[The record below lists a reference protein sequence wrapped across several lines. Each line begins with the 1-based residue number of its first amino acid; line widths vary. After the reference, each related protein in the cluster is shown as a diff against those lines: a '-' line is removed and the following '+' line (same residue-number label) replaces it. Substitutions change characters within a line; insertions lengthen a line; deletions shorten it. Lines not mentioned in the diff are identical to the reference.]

1 MISVF
6 AVGTMLKKT
15 SSLAAVL
22 VLLGSICFSTPAQ
35 KPAPAVESTSEVT
48 TGAITGQVVNE
59 RGEPMVGAAVMV
71 RPVGSLNLS
80 RTTVAD
86 ADGNFRLNGLEPALY
101 TVTSFAPAY
110 VTQPPSIAGSS
121 YYRIGDSVRLELI
134 KGGVM
139 TGTVT
144 NAAGEPIV
152 GIRVRALRVRDAEGR
167 APRTG
172 PLGYGERPTD
182 DRGVYRIYGLVP
194 GIYLVFAGGSGA
206 QQSTQLNPFE
216 NDVPTY
222 SPSSTRDTASEYNV
236 RSGEET
242 TADIRYR
249 SDPGRTVSG
258 TVKVAAQSNASIMLF
273 ANDGSVMPMAT
284 TFQNAGARGF
294 ALTGVPDGEYTVYA
308 QEMPNAQPGTLFP
321 DLSISEMK
329 PVIVKGADV
338 TGIELTPRPL
348 SVLSGVVVLEP
359 SKAPECQGKRKPLFA
374 EMMIELQRHEKDS
387 EFAPPFQRAVSNPP
401 SVDAKGAFSVRNVM
415 PARYR
420 FNPRFYARYWYLQ
433 SITTGGSP
441 TATART
447 AVAKND
453 AAANWTSVRAG
464 EQLSNISITLAA
476 GAASIRGKITVVE
489 GATLPSGAAV
499 YLVPA
504 ERDKANDVLRYFV
517 TEVSSEG
524 AFTLNNLSPG
534 RYWSILQSSPP
545 PELATLTKLRL
556 PESVEARSKLRRT
569 AEAQKSEVDLKP
581 CQTLA
586 EYQLPLK

>member
-1 MISVF
+1 
-6 AVGTMLKKT
+6 
-15 SSLAAVL
+15 
-22 VLLGSICFSTPAQ
+22 
-35 KPAPAVESTSEVT
+35 
-48 TGAITGQVVNE
+48 
-59 RGEPMVGAAVMV
+59 
-71 RPVGSLNLS
+71 
-80 RTTVAD
+80 
-86 ADGNFRLNGLEPALY
+86 
-101 TVTSFAPAY
+101 
-110 VTQPPSIAGSS
+110 
-121 YYRIGDSVRLELI
+121 
-134 KGGVM
+134 
-139 TGTVT
+139 
-144 NAAGEPIV
+144 
-152 GIRVRALRVRDAEGR
+152 
-167 APRTG
+167 
-172 PLGYGERPTD
+172 
-182 DRGVYRIYGLVP
+182 
-194 GIYLVFAGGSGA
+194 
-206 QQSTQLNPFE
+206 
-216 NDVPTY
+216 
-222 SPSSTRDTASEYNV
+222 
-236 RSGEET
+236 
-242 TADIRYR
+242 
-249 SDPGRTVSG
+249 
-258 TVKVAAQSNASIMLF
+258 
-273 ANDGSVMPMAT
+273 
-284 TFQNAGARGF
+284 
-294 ALTGVPDGEYTVYA
+294 
-308 QEMPNAQPGTLFP
+308 
-321 DLSISEMK
+321 
-329 PVIVKGADV
+329 
-338 TGIELTPRPL
+338 
-348 SVLSGVVVLEP
+348 
-359 SKAPECQGKRKPLFA
+359 
-374 EMMIELQRHEKDS
+374 MMIELQRHEKDS

-415 PARYR
+415 PARYL

-517 TEVSSEG
+517 TEVSAEG
-524 AFTLNNLSPG
+524 AFTLNNLPPG